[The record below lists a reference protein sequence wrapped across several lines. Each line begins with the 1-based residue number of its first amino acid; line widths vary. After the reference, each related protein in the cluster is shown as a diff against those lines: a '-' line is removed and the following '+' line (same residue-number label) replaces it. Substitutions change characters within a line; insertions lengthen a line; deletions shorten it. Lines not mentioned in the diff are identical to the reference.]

1 MDWSSIIVMILEGM
15 IPLVCLVCGV
25 LLIRWLKKKGV
36 KEDELNYIQTAYS
49 MLTKAVMST
58 NQIWVDAI
66 KQSEGKLTVEQQA
79 EAREKT
85 TEIFKEM
92 ITDNVKLAIEAA
104 YGSVEKWLDLN
115 LESAVGEV
123 KALKNKNLT

>member
-1 MDWSSIIVMILEGM
+1 
-15 IPLVCLVCGV
+15 
-25 LLIRWLKKKGV
+25 
-36 KEDELNYIQTAYS
+36 
-49 MLTKAVMST
+49 MLTKAVIST

-66 KQSEGKLTVEQQA
+66 KQSEGKLSIEQQV

-85 TEIFKEM
+85 IQIFKEM
-92 ITDNVKLAIEAA
+92 ITENVKLAIEAA

-123 KALKNKNLT
+123 KALKA

>member
-1 MDWSSIIVMILEGM
+1 MEWSSILAMFLEGM
-15 IPLVCLVCGV
+15 IPLVCLVFGI

-36 KEDELNYIQTAYS
+36 QEDELNYIQTAYS
-49 MLTKAVMST
+49 MLTKAVIST

-66 KQSEGKLTVEQQA
+66 KQSEGRLSVEQQA

-92 ITDNVKLAIEAA
+92 ITENVKLAIEAA

-123 KALKNKNLT
+123 KALKA